1 MVRVR
6 RRGVHVVRQNLVDV
20 VVFVGT
26 AVLILVDASRPWR
39 DRTTPLVRLT
49 PAVAGWVCLAYAAV
63 LLPLSRTGGGW
74 SGPRSWSRCACSR
87 SSTSSTSPTPRPTAA
102 RPTLSALI
110 DPLLARAGR
119 AGVPTF
125 GALVRLAMRS
135 RSAQLGL
142 VLTRWWL
149 GWHFLLA
156 L

>member
-1 MVRVR
+1 MPGL
-6 RRGVHVVRQNLVDV
+6 RG
-20 VVFVGT
+20 GP
-26 AVLILVDASRPWR
+26 AAAEP
-39 DRTTPLVRLT
+39 DRGWLVRAALLVT
-49 PAVAGWVCLAYAAV
+49 VCLFQV
-63 LLPLSRTGGGW
+63 VNFVNQPDPQTDSR
-74 SGPRSWSRCACSR
+74 AH
-87 SSTSSTSPTPRPTAA
+87 
-102 RPTLSALI
+102 PTLSALI

-142 VLTRWWL
+142 VLTWWWL